1 MLDQSRAIYIQAMVA
16 AAQARI
22 AGMQALNQHR
32 LSLGQSIAYDEDAF
46 FEEATGLEQLAID
59 ALNS

>member
-1 MLDQSRAIYIQAMVA
+1 MTSPRTAYVLALIA

-32 LSLGQSIAYDEDAF
+32 LSSGFSIAYDEDSF
-46 FEEATGLEQLAID
+46 FNEATELEQLALEV
-59 ALNS
+59 LNQ

>member
-1 MLDQSRAIYIQAMVA
+1 MTTPKTAYTLALIA

-32 LSLGQSIAYDEDAF
+32 LSTGNSIAYDEEAF
-46 FEEATGLEQLAID
+46 YNEATGLTQLAQEVIQQ
-59 ALNS
+59 

>member
-1 MLDQSRAIYIQAMVA
+1 MTSPKTAYVLALIA

-32 LSLGQSIAYDEDAF
+32 LSLGQSIAYDEDSF
-46 FEEATGLEQLAID
+46 DNEAAGLEQLAQDVI
-59 ALNS
+59 NQ